1 MARSASLLLTDFVED
16 PGLSELIVKGAQRAS
31 EGTSID
37 GLAALLLEF
46 ERTLSADPPDR
57 VVLADDSDE
66 ALAAALVAAKL
77 LIELEATASASAT
90 ASMNGRLIAQLAG
103 GQAPGVDGVAAYT
116 PSR

>member
-1 MARSASLLLTDFVED
+1 MARSASLLLTDIVED
-16 PGLSELIVKGAQRAS
+16 PGLSELIVKGAPRAL
-31 EGTSID
+31 ERTSSD

-66 ALAAALVAAKL
+66 SLAAALVAAKL

-90 ASMNGRLIAQLAG
+90 TSMNGRLIAQLAG
-103 GQAPGVDGVAAYT
+103 G
-116 PSR
+116 

>member
-16 PGLSELIVKGAQRAS
+16 PGLSELIVKGAPRAP

-77 LIELEATASASAT
+77 PIELEATASASAT
-90 ASMNGRLIAQLAG
+90 TSMNGRLIAQLAG
-103 GQAPGVDGVAAYT
+103 GQAPGVDGVATYT
-116 PSR
+116 SSR

>member
-1 MARSASLLLTDFVED
+1 MARSASLLLTALWKIPV
-16 PGLSELIVKGAQRAS
+16 LSELIVKGARRAP
-31 EGTSID
+31 EGTSSD

-66 ALAAALVAAKL
+66 SLAAALVAAKL

-90 ASMNGRLIAQLAG
+90 TSMNGRLIAQLAG
-103 GQAPGVDGVAAYT
+103 G
-116 PSR
+116 

>member
-1 MARSASLLLTDFVED
+1 MARSASLLLAEFVDD
-16 PGLSELIVKGAQRAS
+16 PGLSELIIKGARRAP
-31 EGTSID
+31 EGRSID

-46 ERTLSADPPDR
+46 EHLLSADPPDR

-90 ASMNGRLIAQLAG
+90 TSMNGRLIVQLAC
-103 GQAPGVDGVAAYT
+103 GQAPGVDGVATYT